1 MAGTGRLK
9 LRALLAQIL
18 IFGAVFAYS
27 QSTPIAVLTN
37 DAGSVTSSSAVL
49 NGTINPGGLVAAGWF
64 EWGTTTS
71 LGTRSDVQMFQD
83 STSPLNFTATVRN
96 LQPHTTYYF
105 RAVGYRSAA
114 GSPNATGELK
124 TFTPSG

>member
-9 LRALLAQIL
+9 HRALLAQIL

-96 LQPHTTYYF
+96 L
-105 RAVGYRSAA
+105 
-114 GSPNATGELK
+114 
-124 TFTPSG
+124 